1 MLYMKFKTGDVCFLT
16 GAVSG
21 FISELIRAT
30 KGEEVSFKSFVTA
43 VGTGAAAGAVG
54 GASYHLSSNLTKGTM
69 MNGVMKAI
77 TRVCVQ
83 VGSTAATDAG
93 IQLVQKGE
101 IDCKQVL
108 CSSTG
113 ALVLSTTSE
122 CSQSVARKTNTF
134 RNKTKN
140 QIMEERILEKD
151 ESGSNSNQKHND
163 HLTDLVD
170 NANKIPDSDY
180 RDIKEVQQ
188 QKSVLNEIEKKG
200 NCIKSLAK
208 IDSNKQLKPEVAEK
222 KRSVAYKINSV
233 QEGTP
238 ISSIENDIKVLKEQ
252 VTLHKQVLDTN
263 AHALKGE
270 RVGQISFDTNPPKSG
285 PRGPER
291 LIMEKYY
298 DYYYP
303 VDYTETHDYKNSE
316 KSVRN
321 LINNPFEAQAP
332 ELINKKFVKK
342 LADEKKPEKSQ
353 KKKKIDGFRPVLK
366 PDYSRYPS
374 IPQHE
379 PGDSDQRQDS
389 ISSLRQRVRVA
400 T

>member
-1 MLYMKFKTGDVCFLT
+1 
-16 GAVSG
+16 
-21 FISELIRAT
+21 
-30 KGEEVSFKSFVTA
+30 
-43 VGTGAAAGAVG
+43 
-54 GASYHLSSNLTKGTM
+54 
-69 MNGVMKAI
+69 MKAT

-93 IQLVQKGE
+93 IQFVQKGE
-101 IDCKQVL
+101 IDVKQVL

-113 ALVLSTTSE
+113 ALVLSVTSE
-122 CSQSVARKTNTF
+122 YSQSFARKTDTF
-134 RNKTKN
+134 RNKTTN

-163 HLTDLVD
+163 NLIGLVD
-170 NANKIPDSDY
+170 NANNIPDSDF

-188 QKSVLNEIEKKG
+188 QKSVLNEIEKRE

-208 IDSNKQLKPEVAEK
+208 IDSNKNLKPEIAEK
-222 KRSVAYKINSV
+222 KRATVYRINNV

-238 ISSIENDIKVLKEQ
+238 ISSIENDIKCLKEQ
-252 VTLHKQVLDTN
+252 VTLHKQVLETN

-285 PRGPER
+285 PRNPER

-303 VDYTETHDYKNSE
+303 VDYTETHDYDNSE

-321 LINNPFEAQAP
+321 LINNPFDAQAP

-342 LADEKKPEKSQ
+342 LALEENPEKRR
-353 KKKKIDGFRPVLK
+353 KKRKISGST
-366 PDYSRYPS
+366 PDYCRFPS
-374 IPQHE
+374 IPKHE
-379 PGDSDQRQDS
+379 PGDSDQPHG
-389 ISSLRQRVRVA
+389 SLRQRLLTA
-400 T
+400 F